1 MQNQVQSMINYFRN
15 ICLNQKQPNR
25 TRNALSLPIQRDGS
39 QNSKI
44 LLACFASEF
53 FSKFLTLLHLTLLH
67 LTMFVLTLRWHVL
80 RVCTYKSNKMY
91 EWGYGTRFQ
100 ACSHKE
106 RIGTEIPK
114 LLKYFNNFES
124 NCYIKYLFNFRTGA
138 TFNFFSHFFR
148 GIVQ

>member
-1 MQNQVQSMINYFRN
+1 M
-15 ICLNQKQPNR
+15 
-25 TRNALSLPIQRDGS
+25 LSLSPDLEGRV
-39 QNSKI
+39 
-44 LLACFASEF
+44 
-53 FSKFLTLLHLTLLH
+53 SKFQNPASLFCLRIFLKIFDLVTFDHVI
-67 LTMFVLTLRWHVL
+67 VLTLRWHVL

-138 TFNFFSHFFR
+138 TFNFFCSFFSR
-148 GIVQ
+148 NSIVISSIYRES